1 MDQQVRTA
9 LFGQDAEREMILKEL
24 RDRGLKEREYFKDK
38 DVIERELK
46 KAKDFARQQD
56 LRQLGADRDIVF
68 ER

>member
-46 KAKDFARQQD
+46 KAKDYAR
-56 LRQLGADRDIVF
+56 
-68 ER
+68 